1 MDWTGN
7 KRSVFTTMGATGH
20 STYEREQ
27 HDFYATDPVAID
39 RLAAKFEI
47 PHKVWEC
54 ACGAGHLSER
64 LLQLGHEVYSSD
76 LVERGYG
83 KGGVDFLS
91 FDAEKFMNEIR
102 GVSCI
107 ITNPP
112 YKFTT
117 EFVLQALRL
126 LPDGG
131 IACFFLKTVAL
142 ESKGRYDRI
151 YRFAPPKY
159 IFQCIERVLCVKNG
173 DFEHFKGSSAQ
184 AYAWFVW
191 EKGFHGKP
199 TLDWI

>member
-7 KRSVFTTMGATGH
+7 KRSVFTTMGAIGH

-27 HDFYATDPVAID
+27 HDFYATDPMAID

-91 FDAEKFMNEIR
+91 FDAEKFMDEIGGGR
-102 GVSCI
+102 ILHHHKPALQVHDGVCAASIEIAARRWHCL
-107 ITNPP
+107 
-112 YKFTT
+112 F
-117 EFVLQALRL
+117 L
-126 LPDGG
+126 LEDSSPG
-131 IACFFLKTVAL
+131 
-142 ESKGRYDRI
+142 
-151 YRFAPPKY
+151 
-159 IFQCIERVLCVKNG
+159 VKR
-173 DFEHFKGSSAQ
+173 E
-184 AYAWFVW
+184 
-191 EKGFHGKP
+191 
-199 TLDWI
+199 I